1 MERNLLIRKDPI
13 PAGEQFTALEKI
25 ETSVLPDD
33 RAAAKRVASIIAET
47 IRTNAAQN
55 RKTVLGLATGHTPIG
70 VYRELIRMHREE
82 KLDFS
87 QVITFNL
94 DEYCPMSPDSIQSY
108 YRWMH
113 ENFFNHVNVPAA
125 NIHIPDG
132 RIDDKQVWD
141 FCRGYERRSR
151 RPAGS
156 TSSCWRGRTGHIGVT
171 CGLRADSRTRMITL
185 DRVTRLDAASES
197 SARPTSA
204 RAITMGVAQPGR
216 QAERS

>member
-1 MERNLLIRKDPI
+1 M
-13 PAGEQFTALEKI
+13 AS
-25 ETSVLPDD
+25 TSP
-33 RAAAKRVASIIAET
+33 RRSG
-47 IRTNAAQN
+47 QCGPN

-141 FCRGYERRSR
+141 FCRGYEAKIEAAGGIDIQLLGVAAPDTTASR
-151 RPAGS
+151 AGS
-156 TSSCWRGRTGHIGVT
+156 GR
-171 CGLRADSRTRMITL
+171 DSRTRLITL
-185 DRVTRLDAASES
+185 DRVTRLDAASDFFGETNVPRGRS
-197 SARPTSA
+197 PWGWARSWPPS
-204 RAITMGVAQPGR
+204 G
-216 QAERS
+216 S